1 MAERKKKQAAVM
13 EVLQR
18 ELIPLIREKKN
29 VPAQISRE
37 MKIELLDM
45 MSRGRNRNKSLD
57 KISERQVSTGK
68 RIPLDRVT
76 SSPGIRIQVIIRKV
90 IFHRK
95 IMLLLR
101 RMFLGRRKAS
111 HRMITTAGI
120 LTTNPKKRGNI
131 AGGNIRTGRE
141 TGLLILSMTFR
152 QRTALLRRVKGQS
165 LKEAKS

>member
-1 MAERKKKQAAVM
+1 M
-13 EVLQR
+13 
-18 ELIPLIREKKN
+18 
-29 VPAQISRE
+29 AQISRE
-37 MKIELLDM
+37 MKTELLDT
-45 MSRGRNRNKSLD
+45 MSRGRNRNKSPE

-68 RIPLDRVT
+68 RIPLDRET
-76 SSPGIRIQVIIRKV
+76 RSLEIRIPVRIRKV

-101 RMFLGRRKAS
+101 RMFPSRRKAS

-131 AGGNIRTGRE
+131 VGGNIRTGRE
-141 TGLLILSMTFR
+141 PGLLILSMTFR

-165 LKEAKS
+165 LKEVKS

>member
-1 MAERKKKQAAVM
+1 MAERKKKQAAVFAKD
-13 EVLQR
+13 ESTFVNGSSAKGANTTHKGKEKCSGTNQPR
-18 ELIPLIREKKN
+18 DENRTSGHDVQKSELE
-29 VPAQISRE
+29 E
-37 MKIELLDM
+37 MQDM
-45 MSRGRNRNKSLD
+45 
-57 KISERQVSTGK
+57 
-68 RIPLDRVT
+68 DRVT

>member
-1 MAERKKKQAAVM
+1 M
-13 EVLQR
+13 
-18 ELIPLIREKKN
+18 
-29 VPAQISRE
+29 AQISRE
-37 MKIELLDM
+37 MKTELLDT
-45 MSRGRNRNKSLD
+45 MSRGRNRNKSPE

-68 RIPLDRVT
+68 RIPLDRET
-76 SSPGIRIQVIIRKV
+76 RSLEIRIPVRIRKV

-101 RMFLGRRKAS
+101 RMFPSRRKAS

-141 TGLLILSMTFR
+141 PGLLILSMTFR

-165 LKEAKS
+165 LKEVKS